1 MSIGRRGAPR
11 PRNAGGRRRDRRTV
25 LGLEPRF
32 IAIGIAGGVLSGLLG
47 VGGGIVMVPLLVF
60 WAAYGQR
67 DAHALSLGAII
78 PISLAS
84 VITYGAAG
92 KVHYGEAAALAL
104 GAVAGARIGAGALAR
119 IGERPLKLVF
129 GLFLAAVGI
138 LMLVR
143 SGGGVNGVTLFVALI
158 AFGVI
163 TGIASG
169 LLGVGG
175 GP

>member
-1 MSIGRRGAPR
+1 MGL
-11 PRNAGGRRRDRRTV
+11 RRDTEDRETSLYPLTCQLDTQTLMSCPLDGAARTTEEPPAHVAGPHRTV

-32 IAIGIAGGVLSGLLG
+32 LAIGVAGGVLSGLLG
-47 VGGGIVMVPLLVF
+47 VGGGIVMVPLLVL

-92 KVHYGEAAALAL
+92 KVHYGEAIALAV

-119 IGERPLKLVF
+119 IDERWLKLVF
-129 GLFLAAVGI
+129 GVFLAAVGV

-143 SGGGVNGVTLFVALI
+143 S
-158 AFGVI
+158 
-163 TGIASG
+163 
-169 LLGVGG
+169 
-175 GP
+175 